1 MRPSGITE
9 RDSGAQIGIV
19 KTHRARKAKDP
30 FSRIELSTYDDQRES
45 AFRLLKLLSE
55 WHLISW
61 SSWRTLI
68 AARGIVFASDATL
81 DDNILTRIQIQ
92 RPKD

>member
-1 MRPSGITE
+1 M
-9 RDSGAQIGIV
+9 
-19 KTHRARKAKDP
+19 
-30 FSRIELSTYDDQRES
+30 ELSTYNDQRES

-61 SSWRTLI
+61 SSWRTPI

-81 DDNILTRIQIQ
+81 DDNILTRIQRYKGRRINMLLT
-92 RPKD
+92 RPKHFAARSIKN